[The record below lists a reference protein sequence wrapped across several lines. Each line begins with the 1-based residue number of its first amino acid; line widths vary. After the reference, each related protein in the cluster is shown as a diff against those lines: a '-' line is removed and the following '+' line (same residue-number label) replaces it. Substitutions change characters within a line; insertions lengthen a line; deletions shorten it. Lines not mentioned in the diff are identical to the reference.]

1 MVIEY
6 LSYNKENLLE
16 YVESDEYL
24 IAEHVAISQH
34 RAISQYLNPRCRA
47 EDILMIMAWDGITLA
62 GYLGILP
69 DDLYLTNEKT
79 IHLGWLSCLWV
90 NPKYRGKGLAAN
102 LLKSALEAY
111 DNNIILTEFTPDAGK
126 LYEKSGHFVL
136 LKCIDG
142 KRYYY
147 RFCLSALLPQKNKI
161 FRRLKPFLKLVD
173 NVINSIGD
181 LRFTMGAFPAETVFF
196 SRIFKPRNIGETFPK
211 ASSHRSSF
219 RRTSVD
225 FDWIASHPWIV
236 HKDEKFRY
244 SERYYFS
251 AVDPSFENLFY
262 QSKGDEGEFIWL
274 TYRNSHLKSAYMH
287 YHHADHVKITLEK
300 ILRSGRVDYFT
311 TYDDKMINILDKLKV
326 KPIFSKQIQRRYMV
340 SRHLMDRIVEY
351 HHEIEIED
359 GDGDCIF
366 T

>member
-6 LSYNKENLLE
+6 LSYNKESLRK

-24 IAEHVAISQH
+24 TAEHVAISQH

-47 EDILMIMAWDGITLA
+47 EDILMIMAWDGVTLV

-69 DDLYLTNEKT
+69 DDLYLANEKN

-90 NPKYRGKGLAAN
+90 NPKYRGKGVAGN

-111 DNNIILTEFTPDAGK
+111 NNNIILTEFTPEAGQ

-142 KRYYY
+142 IRYYY

-161 FRRLKPFLKLVD
+161 FRRLKLFLKLID
-173 NVINSIGD
+173 SLFNSIGD
-181 LRFTMGAFPAETVFF
+181 LRFTMEAFPAESVFS
-196 SRIFKPRNIGETFPK
+196 SRIFKPRNIGEICPK

-219 RRTSVD
+219 RRTIAD
-225 FDWIASHPWIV
+225 FDWIFSYPWIV

-244 SERYYFS
+244 SNRYYFS

-262 QSKGDEGEFIWL
+262 QSKDNEGEFIWL
-274 TYRNSHLKSAYMH
+274 TYRNSHLKTAYMH
-287 YHHADHVKITLEK
+287 YQHADHIKIIIEK
-300 ILRSGRVDYFT
+300 LLRSGRVNYFS
-311 TYDDKMINILDKLKV
+311 TYDTQMINILDKLDF
-326 KPIFSKQIQRRYMV
+326 KPIFSKKIQRRYMV
-340 SRHLMDRIVEY
+340 SRHLMDKIVKY
-351 HHEIEIED
+351 QQKVEIED